1 MKKKIEKLKN
11 IFKKGPVQPHFC
23 KSGAGFVILFAVTIS
38 SILLA
43 VALGAANIAYREVKF
58 STSAKDTNDAFF
70 AADTGIE
77 SALLQDKA
85 PNSICAPAPSCSF
98 SFDIS
103 QLGSSAK
110 SCVKVTANKTASPF
124 LTTIVS
130 KGYNTGSAAGG
141 ACKPPVNSVERQLE
155 VNY

>member
-1 MKKKIEKLKN
+1 MTKIISNIKKFLN
-11 IFKKGPVQPHFC
+11 KGPAPYRRR
-23 KSGAGFVILFAVTIS
+23 KSSGAGFVILFAVTIS

-58 STSAKDTNDAFF
+58 STSSKDANDAFF

-85 PNSICAPAPSCSF
+85 PDNICTAPCTQSF
-98 SFDIS
+98 LIS
-103 QLGSSAK
+103 RLGSSGQ
-110 SCVKVTANKTASPF
+110 SCVKVTADKTASPS
-124 LTTIVS
+124 LTTIVA
-130 KGYNTGSAAGG
+130 KGYNNGGSVSG
-141 ACKPPVNSVERQLE
+141 ACNPTANSVERQLE